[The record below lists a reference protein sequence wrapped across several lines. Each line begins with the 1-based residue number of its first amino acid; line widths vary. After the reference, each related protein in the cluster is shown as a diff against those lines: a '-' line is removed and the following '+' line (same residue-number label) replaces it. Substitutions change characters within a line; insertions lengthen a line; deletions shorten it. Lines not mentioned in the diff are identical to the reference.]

1 MASKRSLKKKIQYI
15 CGDIA
20 GETIIAAN
28 YVDGFNREAANKIV
42 NEIAALQSETVA
54 KISFAFDKAPRD
66 FENRAEYNK
75 ARHAYNRAAFASL
88 RSDFGKHVNEIVKEM
103 NQAMPAE
110 AREALKKK

>member
-42 NEIAALQSETVA
+42 NEM
-54 KISFAFDKAPRD
+54 PRSSP
-66 FENRAEYNK
+66 R
-75 ARHAYNRAAFASL
+75 
-88 RSDFGKHVNEIVKEM
+88 
-103 NQAMPAE
+103 P
-110 AREALKKK
+110 